1 MKKIDVKNS
10 IRNLSIPVAKELCGF
25 KLISKYRS
33 ALMGFSAIW
42 ILVFHLWRTF
52 VTMDTAALA
61 YLEYRVKRFG
71 YCGVDIFLLLSGM
84 GLTYA
89 IGKSKLPVF
98 YYRRLKRIILPFIT
112 IAVIRMFKENWSME
126 SFLNNISGKAF
137 YTQSIYCFLWFVP
150 AIVSLYIIFP
160 LYWKGFKKTGAYF
173 WTGTMLLLWLLFELG
188 VKDTLRGDLFG
199 FINRIPVFIIGV
211 LLGYLTQ
218 TRGNIPFKR
227 RAYFPIA
234 LVFILGLKFLELTNF
249 SDFPLIVN
257 TPNCCF
263 PPLLISV
270 SFPFLF
276 AKLLNELE
284 SRKGFCVVGKIIN
297 GFFKFFAGF
306 TIEIYCLQEWFNS
319 IHSPSLLEKGW
330 GPLKVNIVIFTEII
344 LISFA
349 ASVVFKYFWKLV
361 EWPFIRNKK
370 SEIKSSVDNRFTAT
384 DEGIILEEPGIK
396 YLESITERMEAA
408 AERMEKATEKLKL

>member
-1 MKKIDVKNS
+1 M
-10 IRNLSIPVAKELCGF
+10 
-25 KLISKYRS
+25 
-33 ALMGFSAIW
+33 
-42 ILVFHLWRTF
+42 
-52 VTMDTAALA
+52 
-61 YLEYRVKRFG
+61 
-71 YCGVDIFLLLSGM
+71 
-84 GLTYA
+84 
-89 IGKSKLPVF
+89 
-98 YYRRLKRIILPFIT
+98 
-112 IAVIRMFKENWSME
+112 
-126 SFLNNISGKAF
+126 
-137 YTQSIYCFLWFVP
+137 
-150 AIVSLYIIFP
+150 
-160 LYWKGFKKTGAYF
+160 
-173 WTGTMLLLWLLFELG
+173 
-188 VKDTLRGDLFG
+188 
-199 FINRIPVFIIGV
+199 
-211 LLGYLTQ
+211 
-218 TRGNIPFKR
+218 
-227 RAYFPIA
+227 
-234 LVFILGLKFLELTNF
+234 
-249 SDFPLIVN
+249 
-257 TPNCCF
+257 
-263 PPLLISV
+263 

-370 SEIKSSVDNRFTAT
+370 SEIKSSVENRFTAT

-396 YLESITERMEAA
+396 YLEAITERMEAA